1 MADEVLDNLNQ
12 ELPEEIATIPEMQ
25 DSPEIEQALD
35 TEPPAPPL
43 SEVDELLK
51 ISNETVADE
60 ASKINFDYQAGKSIE
75 FSAKQA
81 NFEKYYSYG
90 SDIYGKL
97 GFNPFL
103 GGVDTDGDG
112 KVDKSGM
119 DHLYDENTDF
129 WDDWSRSTTG
139 MYELASI
146 GFNDTFLLGAFHDDE
161 NYKSF
166 GDVMQKY
173 SSSKKGTG
181 GFINNTKLS
190 AGYTIGIIGG
200 IAAEEALMALTT
212 WGTANVGTAGAE
224 LGRLGKG
231 LQKAGNWMNRN
242 KFLKVAEDLTD
253 MNKAKNWLGRRVEGV
268 KKGTKGFLKMVNP
281 VGETV
286 DFIRNADRL
295 SEYTKLQRVAEG
307 AASVTRDMRKIYLAH
322 SEGKLEADMAEE
334 EFRQTAWDEWYK
346 KNPNSGIMPE
356 EQQNLI
362 NAEAARVN
370 ANVYAG
376 NFGLIYLTNAVTF
389 NSLFRSGKSVRRLF
403 GMSKNGLYKVG
414 RTQGG
419 KALVQHVVRT
429 PANYIRNKVK
439 DWTFKGTL
447 KEGAKSTLT
456 SSMEGVQELGQDILS
471 DSFKNYHIRNTLG
484 TQTEGGFLHY
494 LNNDLVN
501 SINKQNSEEGL
512 ITFASGMFMGVFASP
527 VSFANAQATK
537 FFQGSGYISAAGTY
551 QKTFNREQY
560 KKQQEEEQ
568 KKLEENAERLTEF
581 FNKNKTFIKASSMPI
596 YRQVEL
602 QQEMLDAA
610 EKGHTKNFKNAK
622 HDALIKGAQTLID
635 NGLVDEY
642 IEQLEYFASDA
653 YSTKDLQELFERPDL
668 TDKDAQEK
676 REQLLANAQ
685 MLKDIKQA
693 DSIIKSNLPNPYSLV
708 GLKPGDENYNNT
720 LYKYYAWKNLQQELL
735 FNTAKIKDRKERLES
750 IKKLIGQTSPLA
762 AELSVE
768 ALVDEKTLLESIRI
782 LKAEVTANKDLN
794 LTGEAAL
801 QALTSEKRLAALE
814 EYNDALQAYRLAFD
828 LGMTAK
834 TGQSISNKSE
844 SEYYEEF
851 FEAYN
856 NVLKEYGLNKLSN
869 VEAQREVN
877 EKSFDLI
884 FDYVSLEAATGEYT
898 KYVEILETGA
908 GQADFLTAREQVLE
922 RIDSNKKV
930 HIKNA
935 LQAFYEKKA
944 SDEMLKELYD
954 LGFFFDLN
962 SIDSLMR
969 DGIMPMEILDLNNEN
984 QPVTDKQYMIAQEIM
999 QKHVGKLVG
1008 KKLIRDKFEEKSQGR
1023 KLLSDKRTVDDIL
1036 NEYGISLNKNIKITG
1051 KKGKILL
1058 EQILDPKNKNLTKV
1072 DREILVKVI
1081 EGNSATLKFVAD
1093 QTLPIEINAAGVI
1106 TIDIRYA
1113 GEDYINSAY
1122 SIENL
1127 ITTALTQSKIAGQLK
1142 ENDDL
1147 WLQTRMAMKQ
1157 AKEVYAKTYPEE
1169 NVEEMA
1175 VFNDV
1180 TVFLSEALMIEAFK
1194 TF

>member
-1 MADEVLDNLNQ
+1 
-12 ELPEEIATIPEMQ
+12 
-25 DSPEIEQALD
+25 
-35 TEPPAPPL
+35 
-43 SEVDELLK
+43 
-51 ISNETVADE
+51 
-60 ASKINFDYQAGKSIE
+60 
-75 FSAKQA
+75 
-81 NFEKYYSYG
+81 
-90 SDIYGKL
+90 
-97 GFNPFL
+97 
-103 GGVDTDGDG
+103 
-112 KVDKSGM
+112 
-119 DHLYDENTDF
+119 
-129 WDDWSRSTTG
+129 
-139 MYELASI
+139 
-146 GFNDTFLLGAFHDDE
+146 
-161 NYKSF
+161 
-166 GDVMQKY
+166 
-173 SSSKKGTG
+173 
-181 GFINNTKLS
+181 
-190 AGYTIGIIGG
+190 
-200 IAAEEALMALTT
+200 
-212 WGTANVGTAGAE
+212 
-224 LGRLGKG
+224 
-231 LQKAGNWMNRN
+231 
-242 KFLKVAEDLTD
+242 
-253 MNKAKNWLGRRVEGV
+253 
-268 KKGTKGFLKMVNP
+268 
-281 VGETV
+281 
-286 DFIRNADRL
+286 
-295 SEYTKLQRVAEG
+295 
-307 AASVTRDMRKIYLAH
+307 
-322 SEGKLEADMAEE
+322 
-334 EFRQTAWDEWYK
+334 
-346 KNPNSGIMPE
+346 
-356 EQQNLI
+356 
-362 NAEAARVN
+362 
-370 ANVYAG
+370 
-376 NFGLIYLTNAVTF
+376 
-389 NSLFRSGKSVRRLF
+389 
-403 GMSKNGLYKVG
+403 
-414 RTQGG
+414 
-419 KALVQHVVRT
+419 
-429 PANYIRNKVK
+429 
-439 DWTFKGTL
+439 
-447 KEGAKSTLT
+447 
-456 SSMEGVQELGQDILS
+456 
-471 DSFKNYHIRNTLG
+471 
-484 TQTEGGFLHY
+484 
-494 LNNDLVN
+494 
-501 SINKQNSEEGL
+501 
-512 ITFASGMFMGVFASP
+512 
-527 VSFANAQATK
+527 
-537 FFQGSGYISAAGTY
+537 
-551 QKTFNREQY
+551 
-560 KKQQEEEQ
+560 
-568 KKLEENAERLTEF
+568 
-581 FNKNKTFIKASSMPI
+581 MPI

-1051 KKGKILL
+1051 KKVRFYL
-1058 EQILDPKNKNLTKV
+1058 NK
-1072 DREILVKVI
+1072 
-1081 EGNSATLKFVAD
+1081 
-1093 QTLPIEINAAGVI
+1093 
-1106 TIDIRYA
+1106 Y
-1113 GEDYINSAY
+1113 
-1122 SIENL
+1122 
-1127 ITTALTQSKIAGQLK
+1127 
-1142 ENDDL
+1142 
-1147 WLQTRMAMKQ
+1147 
-1157 AKEVYAKTYPEE
+1157 
-1169 NVEEMA
+1169 
-1175 VFNDV
+1175 
-1180 TVFLSEALMIEAFK
+1180 
-1194 TF
+1194 